1 MTSRRPFIALLLAA
15 VLVGVLWGCSDQ
27 TPPTEPLS
35 GIEVREGAVLSGTV
49 LDTGGRPAP
58 DAVLALERLEGGLS
72 ATVGRALSG
81 ASATADKSGDV
92 RSAVSDR
99 AGRFA
104 FAGLDAGTY
113 LLTSSLRDHAGD
125 SRSLEIPPGVAANA
139 ETTFVDIQLVPTGT
153 FLGNATLENAVDHTG
168 TVVYLEGT
176 SYVAVTDAAGDYS
189 LTGVPVG
196 AWPARAMR
204 AGYLDDTAAG
214 SLVAAGDVVALPAM
228 FLRLNA
234 NIPPVASALT
244 ASTSA
249 EGDAT
254 SFGAV
259 ATDADG
265 TVVLY
270 EWDFEDDGVFDWS
283 SAANANAL
291 HVYPSQG
298 QYLAKLRVT
307 DDDGG
312 IGLAVVQ
319 VTVVPPVPLAIFV
332 TPTGD
337 DGDSGG
343 LTSPV
348 KTISH
353 GLALAQSLML
363 DQVLVTE
370 GTYNEV
376 VFLID
381 GINLTGGLAA
391 VTWAEQPGV
400 YSVVTGSTRPLRA
413 QAITSPTTV
422 RGFEVIAV
430 NAASASGVSIAVTA
444 TDCSS
449 ALVFQDCRL
458 RGGNGGAALAG
469 TPGSTGAA
477 GVSGS
482 TGLPGSCDGIYACP
496 GGAGGAGAFVGGAG
510 GFAGNQLGNGS
521 SAGAGASGA
530 GAPGGSGGNGG
541 FTGDPGS
548 SGANGQNGANGS
560 NGAAGTLAPA
570 AGQIVGDAWLPNVGG
585 AGGNGVGGYGGGG
598 GGGGGGQECT
608 FCDDGV
614 GNSGGGGGG
623 GGYGG
628 MGGSGGLSGGASF
641 GLLAIDAS
649 PVLNDCL
656 IITGAGGSGGP
667 GAPGGS
673 GGAGGGGGTGGAN
686 CLGEIGRGGAGGQ
699 GGQGGQGGGG
709 AGGHGG
715 PSYGIWSQGGAP
727 AMSGTTFMIGMGGSG
742 GAGGSPNGQTG
753 PAGASGNTN

>member
-1 MTSRRPFIALLLAA
+1 MKTTRLLSLIAAA
-15 VLVGVLWGCSDQ
+15 AALVGVIWGCSDQ
-27 TPPTEPLS
+27 PPPTEPLS

-99 AGRFA
+99 AGRFV
-104 FAGLDAGTY
+104 FAGLDAGAY

-125 SRSLEIPPGVAANA
+125 SRGLEIPPGVAANA

-168 TVVYLEGT
+168 TVVFLEGT

-196 AWPARAMR
+196 AWPARAMH
-204 AGYLDDTAAG
+204 AGYLDDNTGGALA
-214 SLVAAGDVVALPAM
+214 AAGDVVSLPAM

-234 NIPPVASALT
+234 NMPPTAGSLT
-244 ASTSA
+244 ASTVF

-259 ATDADG
+259 AADADG
-265 TVVLY
+265 TVVLH

-319 VTVVPPVPLAIFV
+319 VTVEPPAPLAVFV

-343 LTSPV
+343 MTTPV
-348 KTISH
+348 KTIGQ
-353 GLALAQSLML
+353 GLARAQALML

-376 VFLID
+376 VFLVD

-391 VTWAEQPGV
+391 GTWAEQPGV

-413 QAITSPTTV
+413 QSIAHPTTV
-422 RGFEVIAV
+422 RGFEVIAA
-430 NAASASGVSIAVTA
+430 NAAAASGVSVAVTA
-444 TDCSS
+444 TDCTG
-449 ALVFQDCRL
+449 ALVFDGCKL
-458 RGGNGGAALAG
+458 RGGNGGAALGG

-477 GVSGS
+477 GSG
-482 TGLPGSCDGIYACP
+482 GQNGQPGSCDGVYACP
-496 GGAGGAGAFVGGAG
+496 GGGGGGGAFGGGTG

-521 SAGAGASGA
+521 NAGAGSSGA

-548 SGANGQNGANGS
+548 SGANGQNGANGAI
-560 NGAAGTLAPA
+560 GAAGSVALA

-585 AGGNGVGGYGGGG
+585 AGGNGAGGYGGGG

-628 MGGSGGLSGGASF
+628 TGGTGGLSGGASF

-649 PVLNDCL
+649 PVLNGCL
-656 IITGAGGSGGP
+656 IITGAGGGGGP

-686 CLGEIGRGGAGGQ
+686 CLGEIGRGGTGGQ
-699 GGQGGQGGGG
+699 GGSGGQGGGG

-715 PSYGIWSQGGAP
+715 PSFGIWRQGGTP
-727 AMSGTTFMIGMGGSG
+727 STSGTTFMIGMGGSG
-742 GAGGSPNGQTG
+742 GAGGAPNGQSG